1 MVMSSELGGTGT
13 DAVAHAHGRYAAG
26 GAVSKLLLTP
36 EEAAE
41 ALSIGRSKLYELL
54 ANGSLESVAI
64 GACRRIPNTALHDFV
79 ERLRESR
86 RAGVARE
93 LTAS

>member
-1 MVMSSELGGTGT
+1 MGMSSEPGGTRTG
-13 DAVAHAHGRYAAG
+13 AVVQAHRSYAADR
-26 GAVSKLLLTP
+26 AVSKLLLTP

-86 RAGVARE
+86 RPGMARE

>member
-1 MVMSSELGGTGT
+1 MGMSSEPGGTRTG
-13 DAVAHAHGRYAAG
+13 AVVQAHGGYAAG
-26 GAVSKLLLTP
+26 EAVSKLLLTP

-54 ANGSLESVAI
+54 ADGSLESVAI

-86 RAGVARE
+86 RPSVAQR

>member
-1 MVMSSELGGTGT
+1 MGMSSECGDTRTG
-13 DAVAHAHGRYAAG
+13 AVLQTHGRYAADR
-26 GAVSKLLLTP
+26 AVSKLLLTP

-64 GACRRIPNTALHDFV
+64 GACRRIPKTALHDFV

-86 RAGVARE
+86 RPGAARE

>member
-1 MVMSSELGGTGT
+1 MGMSSEGGGTRTGVVVQ
-13 DAVAHAHGRYAAG
+13 APERYVPDR
-26 GAVSKLLLTP
+26 AVSKLLLTP

-86 RAGVARE
+86 RPSVAQG

>member
-1 MVMSSELGGTGT
+1 MEMSSEPGGTRTG
-13 DAVAHAHGRYAAG
+13 AVVQANGSYAPDR
-26 GAVSKLLLTP
+26 AVSKLLLTP

-86 RAGVARE
+86 RPGVAQR

>member
-1 MVMSSELGGTGT
+1 MGMSSEHGGSRTG
-13 DAVAHAHGRYAAG
+13 AVVRAHGRADGAA
-26 GAVSKLLLTP
+26 SKLLLTP

-54 ANGSLESVAI
+54 ADGSLESVAI

-86 RAGVARE
+86 RPSVAQR